1 MVSAKELQLPIVAEA
16 RGKQEDKSLE
26 LAFLRTM
33 SAGTQ
38 FVKAEDFKTLN
49 CPLVFRSKRDNI
61 AGTQIADLCAYPCAR
76 YILDWQKPNPAF
88 QIVRKH
94 FYAGKP
100 FGGFKWFP

>member
-1 MVSAKELQLPIVAEA
+1 
-16 RGKQEDKSLE
+16 
-26 LAFLRTM
+26 
-33 SAGTQ
+33 
-38 FVKAEDFKTLN
+38 
-49 CPLVFRSKRDNI
+49 LVFRSKRDNI

-76 YILDWQKPNPAF
+76 HILDWQKPNPAF